1 MSYVKE
7 NFKLLS
13 EICYCIAKQFGSN
26 CEVVLHDLNRPYD
39 NTIVAIYNGHVT
51 GRKVGDGVTNAG
63 LELLRGMKIPEDQTN
78 YINTTQDG
86 KILRS
91 TSKYIY
97 SKDNKNIAGSICIN
111 FDITDLV
118 KLQNE
123 LSFFTHQDSDKSD
136 KNENF
141 EIFSGNVH
149 LILNEMMKKELEK
162 FGKNVAELTKEEK
175 IIFVNDLDK
184 QGAFLVKKSAGMVA
198 DFLALSRFTI
208 YNYINKYKGE
218 QKKNERSID
227 KKRTGR

>member
-1 MSYVKE
+1 MSYVQE

-26 CEVVLHDLNRPYD
+26 CEVVLHDLTRSYD

-51 GRKVGDGVTNAG
+51 GRKVGDGVTNSG

-123 LSFFTHQDSDKSD
+123 LSFFTQQDSD

-149 LILNEMMKKELEK
+149 RILDEMMKKELEK

-184 QGAFLVKKSAGMVA
+184 QGAFLVKKSAEIVA
-198 DFLALSRFTI
+198 DFLSLSRFTI

-218 QKKNERSID
+218 QKKNERSIN
-227 KKRTGR
+227 KKRTSD